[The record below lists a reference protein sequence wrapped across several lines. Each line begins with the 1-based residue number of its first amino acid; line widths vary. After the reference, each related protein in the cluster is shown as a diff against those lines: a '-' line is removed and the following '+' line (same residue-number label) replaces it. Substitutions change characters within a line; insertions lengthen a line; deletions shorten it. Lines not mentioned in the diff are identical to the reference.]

1 MILLQK
7 HTGHD
12 KARRFFTPD
21 NSSSYDS
28 VVRFTTL
35 GRDYVWKKKII
46 EMIEKETL
54 ILDLACG
61 TGILSSLIAFSNN
74 TRKVVGLDLIF
85 PYLESVKKKT
95 DKISL
100 MNGTAEILP
109 YKNKSFGSVVS
120 SYLAKYVNIE
130 MVVAECWRVL
140 EDNGTVVFH
149 DFTFPQNT
157 VIRHMWRAYFLILRS
172 SGLLVKNWAT
182 VFRELDQV
190 IINSKWITNTR
201 EALKQTGF
209 RDIKC
214 TYYKLGISAIISASK
229 P

>member
-1 MILLQK
+1 MIKLDDSSLSITLL
-7 HTGHD
+7 
-12 KARRFFTPD
+12 
-21 NSSSYDS
+21 SYDS
-28 VVRFTTL
+28 VVRITTL

-120 SYLAKYVNIE
+120 SSLAKYVNIE

-140 EDNGTVVFH
+140 EDNGHVVFH
-149 DFTFPQNT
+149 DFTFPKNT

-172 SGLLVKNWAT
+172 SGPLGK
-182 VFRELDQV
+182 
-190 IINSKWITNTR
+190 
-201 EALKQTGF
+201 
-209 RDIKC
+209 
-214 TYYKLGISAIISASK
+214 KLGDRFQRVRSSNNK
-229 P
+229 